1 MKPSPSSSVFVLCSP
16 VNPWEK
22 NEAIPLPLS
31 LSPALLNV
39 LRVTQLPALYHATS
53 QAANQGQETGTG
65 GKSIRPEVPF
75 DLESRKQSG
84 DSQAPAALVWLVSPA
99 ASSSAGGRLLD
110 LHLEDCGLPLSL
122 SQMGLPILRVWE
134 CSSDPGPSSQ
144 MTALP
149 HHWCGVS
156 M

>member
-1 MKPSPSSSVFVLCSP
+1 MAPEIGGLVDKQTNKHPRSRLLS
-16 VNPWEK
+16 
-22 NEAIPLPLS
+22 PLS
-31 LSPALLNV
+31 HSSHNLSRRANLGRALD
-39 LRVTQLPALYHATS
+39 LRGPLA
-53 QAANQGQETGTG
+53 QGQETGTG

-84 DSQAPAALVWLVSPA
+84 DSQAPAALVWLASPA